1 MPGIS
6 VSGHLGGALG
16 GLIAM
21 FMIPAKNLRVPL
33 PARVVVAVLW
43 VAAMAWVVAS
53 PWVLGA

>member
-1 MPGIS
+1 M
-6 VSGHLGGALG
+6 VKFVLKRLGMM
-16 GLIAM
+16 LIAM